1 MEKVISESNVIICK
15 YIYYTVYIYA
25 HVIVLE
31 MKKYT
36 RSSEQ
41 KCMPSNLESVVAYLC
56 NTGVTLTTGVW
67 CWDGAIFQ
75 KSLSQ
80 FIDLGIF
87 DC

>member
-1 MEKVISESNVIICK
+1 MLLSVNMY
-15 YIYYTVYIYA
+15 YIHIYA

-41 KCMPSNLESVVAYLC
+41 KCNLESAVAYLC

>member
-1 MEKVISESNVIICK
+1 MLLSVNIYII
-15 YIYYTVYIYA
+15 YIYA

-56 NTGVTLTTGVW
+56 NTG
-67 CWDGAIFQ
+67 
-75 KSLSQ
+75 
-80 FIDLGIF
+80 
-87 DC
+87 

>member
-1 MEKVISESNVIICK
+1 
-15 YIYYTVYIYA
+15 
-25 HVIVLE
+25 

-41 KCMPSNLESVVAYLC
+41 KCNLESAVAYLC